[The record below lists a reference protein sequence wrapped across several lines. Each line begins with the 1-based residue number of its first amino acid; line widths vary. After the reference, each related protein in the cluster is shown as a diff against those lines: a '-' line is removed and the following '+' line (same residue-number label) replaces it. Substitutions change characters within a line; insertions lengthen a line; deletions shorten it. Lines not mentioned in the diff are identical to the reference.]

1 MTTLPQITLAS
12 RSMRELSPCC
22 PFSPFLSLATWKSGA
37 FRGSKKAGAEWRE
50 ATASAL
56 QQIPGL
62 EILTGKSQRLDQ
74 SQHGDDISETT
85 RNEWF
90 FYYRK
95 RGTLVH
101 NKEVICCM
109 SVVKLKRNWCN
120 YNELMHDVQY
130 SVLLTTIATNDRC
143 PMQDQQ
149 GLIQSLSSYIPCLQ
163 EKCWRHASEIW
174 CTL

>member
-1 MTTLPQITLAS
+1 MSADISVHQIEHIYYCQKDESVTMNLKKLNHPKKPTTLHYTSMLMTTLPQITLAS

-22 PFSPFLSLATWKSGA
+22 PFSPFLSLATWKSGG

-90 FYYRK
+90 FYHRK

-109 SVVKLKRNWCN
+109 SVVKLKRNWCIMN
-120 YNELMHDVQY
+120 
-130 SVLLTTIATNDRC
+130 
-143 PMQDQQ
+143 
-149 GLIQSLSSYIPCLQ
+149 
-163 EKCWRHASEIW
+163 
-174 CTL
+174 

>member
-1 MTTLPQITLAS
+1 MC
-12 RSMRELSPCC
+12 RSFVNSPIFHLQKGHFPGKNFHLSEV
-22 PFSPFLSLATWKSGA
+22 
-37 FRGSKKAGAEWRE
+37 GSFKTRYTILAGAEWRE

-62 EILTGKSQRLDQ
+62 GILTGKSQRLDP
-74 SQHGDDISETT
+74 SP
-85 RNEWF
+85 NEWF
-90 FYYRK
+90 FLPQKTRNTCTQQ
-95 RGTLVH
+95 RSDMLHVSSQLE
-101 NKEVICCM
+101 KELM
-109 SVVKLKRNWCN
+109 
-120 YNELMHDVQY
+120 YNELMYDVQY

>member
-1 MTTLPQITLAS
+1 MC
-12 RSMRELSPCC
+12 RSFVDSPIVHLQKGRFPGENFHLSEV
-22 PFSPFLSLATWKSGA
+22 
-37 FRGSKKAGAEWRE
+37 GSFKTRNTIFAGAEWRE

-62 EILTGKSQRLDQ
+62 GIWPENPSGWINPNTSRM
-74 SQHGDDISETT
+74 ISLKPRKMKDFLPQKT
-85 RNEWF
+85 RNTCTQQ
-90 FYYRK
+90 RSDV
-95 RGTLVH
+95 LHVSSQLA
-101 NKEVICCM
+101 KELM
-109 SVVKLKRNWCN
+109 

-130 SVLLTTIATNDRC
+130 SVLLTTIATNYRC